1 MALMG
6 SKSVYSSSSSTT
18 SAFKYDVFLSFRGD
32 DTRKNFTGHLYAAL
46 KQKGIFTFRDD
57 EKLERGTF
65 ITPELLRA
73 IEESRFAVVVISQ
86 NYASSSWCLVELA
99 KIVECME
106 KERLIVLPVFHY
118 IDPSDVR
125 NLRKT
130 FGEAFAKHEECYQ
143 DNIEEVHRWKAAL
156 TKVAS
161 IAGWDLR
168 DKHEANV
175 VEEIVRKISNKLIS
189 TYSIVHKDF
198 VGINSRMEELV
209 NLLGM
214 GLNGVRFIG
223 IWGMGGLGKT
233 TLARVVYDR
242 FRYYFDGSSFLANV
256 REECGK
262 HGLVHLQK
270 QLLFDILIER
280 NIDFSDV
287 QWGCNVIKK
296 RLCYKSVL
304 IVLDDVDQLDQLEAL
319 AGERVWFGQGS
330 RVIITTRDQH
340 LLIKHDVARAEIYKA
355 KELNSDE
362 ALRLFSRKA
371 FKKDHPLE
379 GYVELSKKAICYA
392 QGLPLALNV
401 LGPLLKGRSLSAW
414 ESALDRLEE
423 TPPKKVLD
431 TLRISFDSLE
441 ETEKKIFL
449 DIACFFKGEHKN
461 RVTNILQTPRY
472 KPSIDIDVLME
483 KSLITIFG
491 GRLWMHDL
499 LQELGRQIVHSESPE
514 QPGSRSRLWLKD
526 DVLHV
531 LKNNTGSK
539 KIRGIM
545 LHSPQ
550 QVKVQLHTEA
560 FKKMKNLKF
569 FIVENVH
576 ICKPLEFLPHS
587 LKFFKWTN
595 YPFHWPF
602 KYFPEQLVALEM
614 PHSRIRLPKLIKQE
628 RRLVNLI
635 AVNLRGCEF
644 ITKLPKLWAPNL
656 EDLDLSSCRNLVEI
670 DEYFGSHG
678 KLKFWN
684 LNYCKNL
691 QILPSQLRLKSLVSF
706 HLWGC
711 SRLEK
716 LPDFHPEME
725 CLETLNLVNSGIREV
740 PSSIEHLTKLNG
752 LYLPFCKNLRDLPDS
767 IYKLQQLQEL
777 QTHTAKLR
785 PTCNYFDGSFGYGFV
800 NMTKF
805 DLCFHAGIIELDLLM
820 KPDYFPALEMI
831 NLCGTN
837 IVTIPE
843 SISRFPRLTDL
854 DVHNCKLL
862 REIQGLPQ
870 SIKQVNVEG
879 CMLLD
884 TQSPSGLLNQVIEMI
899 GILPSRVCGRARS
912 NKLMDPQLTNYFPSE
927 TEGAE
932 SEDGDIS
939 MDPQFSNHF
948 PSETE
953 VAKSED
959 GDISESEDGDISE
972 SEDEY
977 EDYDTSHEIT
987 FWGTEMPKWV
997 NHQSVDNSIFF
1008 FVGRKFP
1015 KLVVCIVARECFDGE
1030 DDFDGTVDISI
1041 NGYRNRKKIYYFCAD
1056 NALFLFSR
1064 TQQSLQR
1071 LLNESNPTDQNLVEV
1086 SITSDTFSSIKRWGV
1101 HVECTCPPQES
1112 ANAPIWYSIKRLG
1125 VQVDDVVE
1133 YLPTSKKQRTR

>member
-1 MALMG
+1 MAFMG
-6 SKSVYSSSSSTT
+6 TKSASSSSSSTMSGWT
-18 SAFKYDVFLSFRGD
+18 YDVFLSFGGS
-32 DTRKNFTGHLYAAL
+32 DTRKNFTDHLYVAL
-46 KQKGIFTFRDD
+46 NQKGIFTFRDD
-57 EKLERGTF
+57 EKLEQGTF
-65 ITPELLRA
+65 IAPELLRA
-73 IEESRFAVVVISQ
+73 IEESRFAVVIISQ
-86 NYASSSWCLVELA
+86 DYASSRWCLVELA

-130 FGEAFAKHEECYQ
+130 FGEAFAKHEERYQ

-161 IAGWDLR
+161 ISGWDLQ

-189 TYSIVHKDF
+189 TCSIVHKDF

-214 GLNGVRFIG
+214 GLNDVHFIG

-270 QLLFDILIER
+270 QLLFDILIES
-280 NIDFSDV
+280 NTDFSNV
-287 QWGCNVIKK
+287 QWGCNVIEK

-340 LLIKHDVARAEIYKA
+340 LLIKHDVARAKIYKA
-355 KELNSDE
+355 KKLNSDE
-362 ALRLFSRKA
+362 ALQLFSRKA

-379 GYVELSKKAICYA
+379 GYEELSKKAVCYA

-401 LGPLLKGRSLSAW
+401 LGPFLKHRSPDAW
-414 ESALDRLEE
+414 KSALDRLEE

-431 TLRISFDSLE
+431 TLRISFDGLE

-449 DIACFFKGEHKN
+449 DIACFFKGKN
-461 RVTNILQTPRY
+461 KDHVTNILQTPRY

-545 LHSPQ
+545 LHPPEA
-550 QVKVQLHTEA
+550 VKVQLHMEA

-569 FIVENVH
+569 LIVENVH
-576 ICKPLEFLPHS
+576 ICEPLEFLPHS
-587 LKFFKWTN
+587 LTFLKWPN
-595 YPFHWPF
+595 YPFHWPSE
-602 KYFPEQLVALEM
+602 YFPEQLVAIEM
-614 PHSRIRLPKLIKQE
+614 PHSRIRLPKRIKQE
-628 RRLVNLI
+628 LRLENLI
-635 AVNLRGCEF
+635 AVNLSGCEF

-656 EDLDLSSCRNLVEI
+656 ECLNLSSCRNLVEI
-670 DEYFGSHG
+670 DEYFGSHE

-684 LNYCKNL
+684 LSYCGNL
-691 QILPSQLRLKSLVSF
+691 QILPSQLRLKSLRSF
-706 HLWGC
+706 FLSGC

-716 LPDFHPEME
+716 LPNFHPEME
-725 CLETLNLVNSGIREV
+725 CLKDLFLAESGIREV
-740 PSSIEHLTKLNG
+740 PSSIEHLTKLEALR
-752 LYLPFCKNLRDLPDS
+752 LYDCKNLWDLPDS
-767 IYKLQQLQEL
+767 IYKLQQLYDL
-777 QTHTAKLR
+777 RTPTAKLR
-785 PTCNYFDGSFGYGFV
+785 PTWNSFDGSSGYGFV
-800 NMTKF
+800 NMTQL
-805 DLCFHAGIIELDLLM
+805 DLSNHEGMIELDLLM
-820 KPDYFPALEMI
+820 KPDYFPALERI
-831 NLCGTN
+831 DLSGTN

-843 SISRFPRLTDL
+843 SISKFPRLEQL
-854 DVHNCKLL
+854 LISSCKLL

-870 SIKQVNVEG
+870 SIRRVRAEN

-884 TQSPSGLLNQVIEMI
+884 TQSPSGLLNQKVMSYKH
-899 GILPSRVCGRARS
+899 L
-912 NKLMDPQLTNYFPSE
+912 KLHGML
-927 TEGAE
+927 
-932 SEDGDIS
+932 
-939 MDPQFSNHF
+939 
-948 PSETE
+948 
-953 VAKSED
+953 
-959 GDISESEDGDISE
+959 
-972 SEDEY
+972 
-977 EDYDTSHEIT
+977 
-987 FWGTEMPKWV
+987 
-997 NHQSVDNSIFF
+997 
-1008 FVGRKFP
+1008 
-1015 KLVVCIVARECFDGE
+1015 
-1030 DDFDGTVDISI
+1030 
-1041 NGYRNRKKIYYFCAD
+1041 
-1056 NALFLFSR
+1056 
-1064 TQQSLQR
+1064 
-1071 LLNESNPTDQNLVEV
+1071 
-1086 SITSDTFSSIKRWGV
+1086 
-1101 HVECTCPPQES
+1101 
-1112 ANAPIWYSIKRLG
+1112 
-1125 VQVDDVVE
+1125 
-1133 YLPTSKKQRTR
+1133 